1 MKFKS
6 IILCVL
12 LACTIAL
19 TGCAPADENDNGKES
34 NIINSDSQVNLN
46 YNGSGDNYRTYYQI
60 FLSSFYDS
68 NGDGIGDFNGL
79 TKKLDYLNDGKGGGL
94 GVTGIWLNPI
104 MPSPSYHKYDCAD
117 YFNVDSSFG
126 TLSDFKNLVSECHK
140 RGIKIIIDFVMN
152 HTSTKNPWFESA
164 ENTIEANPD
173 KPAENKYLKYYNFV
187 KGTPPTSHYTEIG
200 NTGWYYESEFDPA
213 MPDLNLDDKDLRGE
227 LSKSAKFWLDM
238 GVDGFRL
245 DAVKY
250 FYGSKEQ
257 SDTDKNIS
265 FVNWFA
271 DTCKAV
277 NPNTYLVGEV
287 WDNETTICPYYKS
300 SASSFF
306 NFPFAQKNGIIES
319 TVDNDGSNYYYTAQN
334 FAAEM
339 KNWQDEILSENKNA
353 IDAPFI
359 SNHDIDRPA
368 GYYTD
373 TARLKMAAGMYMMM
387 SGNAFVYYGEELGMT
402 GSGKDEN
409 KRGPMYWSAT
419 VKKGM
424 TVGPSGMDTPVYSY
438 PSEDVQIKDKSS
450 ILNYYKSA
458 IKLRNEYPEIERG
471 TISVVNGIADKKV
484 CAVKKT
490 YKGSSIIIVYNISES
505 QKTLT
510 LSKKD
515 NGYKGICGF
524 LSPDGTPPVES
535 GENLKLPP
543 MSITVLK

>member
-1 MKFKS
+1 MV
-6 IILCVL
+6 CAV
-12 LACTIAL
+12 AL
-19 TGCAPADENDNGKES
+19 TGCAPTDSNDSGKES
-34 NIINSDSQVNLN
+34 NIISGSSQIDLN
-46 YNGSGDNYRTYYQI
+46 YNGSGNNYRTYYQI

-79 TKKLDYLNDGKGGGL
+79 SQKLDYLNDGKGGGL

-104 MPSPSYHKYDCAD
+104 MPSPSYHKYDCSD

-126 TLSDFKNLVSECHK
+126 TLSDFKKLVSECHK

-173 KPAENKYLKYYNFV
+173 KPAGNKYLKYYNFV
-187 KGTPPTSHYTEIG
+187 KGNPPTSHYTEVG
-200 NTGWYYESEFDPA
+200 NTGWYYESEFDPS
-213 MPDLNLDDKDLRGE
+213 MPDLNLDNLSLRSE
-227 LSKSAKFWLDM
+227 LLKSAKFWLCT

-250 FYGSKEQ
+250 FYGSNEQ

-271 DTCKAV
+271 DTCKTV
-277 NPNTYLVGEV
+277 NPNTYIVGEV
-287 WDNETTICPYYKS
+287 WDSNDTIYPYYKS
-300 SASSFF
+300 RASSFF

-319 TVDNDGSNYYYTAQN
+319 TVVSDGSNYYYNAQD
-334 FAAEM
+334 FAKEM
-339 KNWQDEILSENKNA
+339 KDWQDKILSQSKNA
-353 IDAPFI
+353 IDATFI

-368 GYYTD
+368 GYYAD
-373 TARLKMAAGMYMMM
+373 TASLKMAAGMYMMM

-409 KRGPMYWSAT
+409 KRGPMYWSANSQ
-419 VKKGM
+419 KGM
-424 TVGPSGMDTPVYSY
+424 TAGPSGMDAPVYKY
-438 PSEDVQIKDKSS
+438 PAQDVQAKDKNS
-450 ILNYYKSA
+450 IFSYYKNA
-458 IKLRNEYPEIERG
+458 IKLRNEYPEIGRG
-471 TISVVNGIADKKV
+471 TISVINGIDDTSV

-490 YKGSSIIIVYNISES
+490 YKGSNIIIVYNISSS

-515 NGYKGICGF
+515 NGYAKIGGY
-524 LSPDGTPPVES
+524 LSTNGESVMLS
-535 GENLKLPP
+535 GESLNLPP
-543 MSITVLK
+543 MSIGVLK